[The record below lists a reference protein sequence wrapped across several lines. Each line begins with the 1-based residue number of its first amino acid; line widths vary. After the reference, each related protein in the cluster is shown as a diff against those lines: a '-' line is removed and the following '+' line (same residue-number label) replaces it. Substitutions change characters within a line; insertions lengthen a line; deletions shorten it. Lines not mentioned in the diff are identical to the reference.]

1 MMNHSFDD
9 DLKMISK
16 RIDNLNKL
24 KVLKKNGILKEYE

>member
-24 KVLKKNGILKEYE
+24 KGLKKNGILKEYE

>member
-9 DLKMISK
+9 EFKMISK